1 MGELKERFAGIAE
14 QREAIEGELASVES
28 TEDQLARLVSMGDMF
43 IDGVRNGFLD
53 EVARDDSEERHA
65 LYERM
70 GLRVELD
77 EDGSPI
83 ISGPFGL
90 FSYGKPFSG
99 PHPRPCLAG
108 EA

>member
-1 MGELKERFAGIAE
+1 MGELKEKLAGIAE

-28 TEDQLARLVSMGDMF
+28 TEDQLARLVSMRDMF
-43 IDGVRNGFLD
+43 IDGVRNCF
-53 EVARDDSEERHA
+53 
-65 LYERM
+65 
-70 GLRVELD
+70 LD

-99 PHPRPCLAG
+99 PHPRPCPAG